1 VTKQNFSLLSPTHG
15 GCISKKAK
23 YKFNYVAIL
32 SGLTRKI
39 TMATDISHVIQLA
52 VAPVF
57 LLAGIGAF
65 VNAFAVRLGR
75 IFDRSRKLE
84 ERFPTS
90 NPTQREKIRDELD
103 MLARRSR
110 TAYIGIALDVFAA
123 LLVCVLIASAFAG
136 YFFGFEVRGIVAGLF
151 IAAMLSLIGGL
162 VAFLREIFIAVRSLS
177 TLSPHLMIRNI
188 SASANDENQ

>member
-1 VTKQNFSLLSPTHG
+1 M
-15 GCISKKAK
+15 IS
-23 YKFNYVAIL
+23 
-32 SGLTRKI
+32 
-39 TMATDISHVIQLA
+39 DIAHVIQLA

-123 LLVCVLIASAFAG
+123 LLVCMLIASAFAG

-162 VAFLREIFIAVRSLS
+162 IAFLREIFIAVRSLS

-188 SASANDENQ
+188 SASANDESQ